1 MTRCCPERREV
12 KSRLKSRLSPK
23 RSRGCCVSAYSD
35 LDTHHR
41 FRITASRCTQPKS
54 LSSTKKQD
62 ARTAGHWPDR
72 PARPLTE
79 PPRAQP
85 LCEHDTRVST
95 GDTDSQSLVGALH
108 SRVTATM
115 PAQCIQCST
124 RQLTQPAMGG
134 HVHGAL
140 KRKERHG
147 HARPAHVQRG
157 PTPCLL
163 E

>member
-1 MTRCCPERREV
+1 MTRCSRTPGSEESIVPQEVQRLLCLSVFGSHTPPISYYGITLHNRIAKRR
-12 KSRLKSRLSPK
+12 
-23 RSRGCCVSAYSD
+23 
-35 LDTHHR
+35 T
-41 FRITASRCTQPKS
+41 
-54 LSSTKKQD
+54 
-62 ARTAGHWPDR
+62 RTAGHWPDQ
-72 PARPLTE
+72 PAATAHRE

-147 HARPAHVQRG
+147 HSRPAHVQRG